1 MPRPA
6 FALALLAALA
16 LPHPAPAASPH
27 DGTYKGTYRTI
38 RNDNSGACDKLD
50 SDRVSITVT
59 DGKFT
64 RRWAG
69 NTIEVTVAADGAVS
83 GSGNNRLAKRPDG
96 GDNNRAI
103 SFIGRIANGVMEGE
117 YGHARC
123 AVRFSLRKEGS

>member
-1 MPRPA
+1 MSPARIAAA
-6 FALALLAALA
+6 FAVLLA
-16 LPHPAPAASPH
+16 LPHPAPAAGPH
-27 DGTYKGTYRTI
+27 DGTWKGTYRTI

-69 NTIEVTVAADGAVS
+69 NTFEITVAADGAVS
-83 GSGNNRLAKRPDG
+83 GSTRNSLAKRSDG
-96 GDNNRAI
+96 GDNNRVIA
-103 SFIGRIANGVMEGE
+103 FIGQIANGVMEGE

-123 AVRFSLRKEGS
+123 AVRFSLRKG

>member
-16 LPHPAPAASPH
+16 VPHPAPAASPH

-123 AVRFSLRKEGS
+123 AVRFNLRKEGP

>member
-50 SDRVSITVT
+50 SDRVSITVI
-59 DGKFT
+59 DGKFA

-69 NTIEVTVAADGAVS
+69 NPIEVTVAADGAVS

-123 AVRFSLRKEGS
+123 AVRFNLRKEGS

>member
-1 MPRPA
+1 MFRTRLA
-6 FALALLAALA
+6 AALLLGLV
-16 LPHPAPAASPH
+16 LPQPTPAAGPH

-59 DGKFT
+59 DGRFT

-69 NTIEVTVAADGAVS
+69 NTLEISVAADGAVS
-83 GSGNNRLAKRPDG
+83 GSTRNTLTKRSDGADSNRV
-96 GDNNRAI
+96 I
-103 SFIGRIANGVMEGE
+103 SFIGQIANGVMEGE

-123 AVRFSLRKEGS
+123 AVRFSLRRG

>member
-6 FALALLAALA
+6 FAQALLAALA

-69 NTIEVTVAADGAVS
+69 NPIEVTVAADGAVS

-123 AVRFSLRKEGS
+123 AVRFNLRKEGP